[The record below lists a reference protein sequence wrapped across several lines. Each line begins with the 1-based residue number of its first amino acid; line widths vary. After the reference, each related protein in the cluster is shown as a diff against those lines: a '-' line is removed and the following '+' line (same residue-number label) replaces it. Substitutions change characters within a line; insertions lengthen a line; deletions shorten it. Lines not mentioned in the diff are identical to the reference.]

1 MRLFAALELNTKVIT
16 NLTELVRRLR
26 PSGAI
31 HWIHPQN
38 MHVTLKYIGNWEV
51 HRVDTLV
58 RALQRVDVPPA
69 LNVPLAGLG
78 FFPNARH
85 PKVFWAGAENTPAL
99 RQLASSVDSE
109 LQRLGIAPEVR
120 PYFPHLTLGR
130 VIEGSQLDELYRGVE
145 DLPSREFGAISPD
158 RFVSV
163 REHADRWRLDLPQ
176 SGRVPVFER
185 HGLRRRTRAGPRGR
199 RPLVERR
206 RPRSSIL

>member
-51 HRVDTLV
+51 HRVDALV
-58 RALQRVDVPPA
+58 RALQRVNVPPA

-99 RQLASSVDSE
+99 RQLASSVDGE
-109 LQRLGIAPEVR
+109 LQSLGIAPEVR

-130 VIEGSQLDELYRGVE
+130 VVEGSPLDGLYSGVE

-158 RFVSV
+158 RFVLFESTLTDGGSIYRKV
-163 REHADRWRLDLPQ
+163 AEFPFSNGAGTTDEPEPARVAASRW
-176 SGRVPVFER
+176 
-185 HGLRRRTRAGPRGR
+185 
-199 RPLVERR
+199 
-206 RPRSSIL
+206 

>member
-31 HWIHPQN
+31 HWIHPRN

-51 HRVDTLV
+51 HRVDALV
-58 RALQRVDVPPA
+58 RALQSVNVTPA

-99 RQLASSVDSE
+99 RRLASSVDSE
-109 LQRLGIAPEVR
+109 LQALGIAPEVR
-120 PYFPHLTLGR
+120 PYFPHLTLGWI
-130 VIEGSQLDELYRGVE
+130 VKGSPLDELYRGVE

-158 RFVSV
+158 RFVLFESTLTDGGSIYRKV
-163 REHADRWRLDLPQ
+163 AEFPFSNGARPADEMEPARVASARW
-176 SGRVPVFER
+176 
-185 HGLRRRTRAGPRGR
+185 
-199 RPLVERR
+199 
-206 RPRSSIL
+206 

>member
-26 PSGAI
+26 PCGAI

-58 RALQRVDVPPA
+58 RALQSVNVPPA
-69 LNVPLAGLG
+69 LNVPLAGLD

-99 RQLASSVDSE
+99 RQLASGVDSE
-109 LQRLGIAPEVR
+109 LQALGIAPEVR

-130 VIEGSQLDELYRGVE
+130 VVEGAPLDELYRGVE

-158 RFVSV
+158 RFVLFESTLTDGGSIYRKV
-163 REHADRWRLDLPQ
+163 AEFPFPNGTGTTDDIEPARVAAARW
-176 SGRVPVFER
+176 
-185 HGLRRRTRAGPRGR
+185 
-199 RPLVERR
+199 
-206 RPRSSIL
+206 

>member
-51 HRVDTLV
+51 HRVDALV
-58 RALQRVDVPPA
+58 RALQRVNVPPD
-69 LNVPLAGLG
+69 LSVPLAGLG

-109 LQRLGIAPEVR
+109 LQMLGIAPEVR

-130 VIEGSQLDELYRGVE
+130 VVEGSQLDELYRGVE

-158 RFVSV
+158 RFV
-163 REHADRWRLDLPQ
+163 L
-176 SGRVPVFER
+176 FESTLTDGGSIYR
-185 HGLRRRTRAGPRGR
+185 KVAEFPFSNSAGPADEPETVRVAAAR
-199 RPLVERR
+199 W
-206 RPRSSIL
+206 